1 MVSQSNFE
9 KNVFVNCPF
18 DDDYRQLLIAIVYT
32 VKYFGYSP
40 RLSLERADSG
50 ESRIE
55 KILGLIEES
64 KFGIHDLSRII
75 SSGKNEHYRMN
86 MPFELGI
93 DYGCKKLKGGIWD
106 NKKIL
111 ILEKE
116 KYRFQKAISDLSGSD
131 IKNHDD
137 EVIKVICAVRDWFVT
152 EELERGDSG
161 NKVWNDFNEFQ
172 AYLYD
177 EVVEKDG
184 HKSPDEVPIP
194 EIIHHMSSWF
204 SKEKNISLR

>member
-1 MVSQSNFE
+1 MVSPSKFE

-18 DDDYRQLLIAIVYT
+18 DDDYRQLLIAIIYT

-106 NKKIL
+106 SKKIL

-137 EVIKVICAVRDWFVT
+137 EVIKVIGAVRDWFVT

-161 NKVWNDFNEFQ
+161 NKVWSDFNEFQ

-194 EIIHHMSSWF
+194 EIIHHMSNWF
-204 SKEKNISLR
+204 SKEK

>member
-1 MVSQSNFE
+1 MASSDNFE

-18 DDDYRQLLIAIVYT
+18 DDDYRQLLVAIIYT
-32 VKYFGYSP
+32 TKYFGYSP

-64 KFGIHDLSRII
+64 RFGIHDLSRMI
-75 SSGKNEHYRMN
+75 SSEKNEHYRMN

-93 DYGCKKLKGGIWD
+93 DYGCQKLKGGIWS

-131 IKNHDD
+131 IKNHNN
-137 EVIKVICAVRDWFVT
+137 EVTKVISAVRDWFVI
-152 EELERGDSG
+152 EDLSRGDSG
-161 NKVWNDFNEFQ
+161 NKVWSSFNDFQ

-177 EVVEKDG
+177 EVVSKDG
-184 HKSPDEVPIP
+184 HKSSDEVPIP

-204 SKEKNISLR
+204 GK